1 MVPRAVAVLREQVL
15 RRAQA
20 VPPQQ
25 MVLAVLRLRRVLVE
39 PMALAEPMVQVVL
52 AVRRVPREVVA
63 QVLPRGQ
70 AELRQVVVLAERM
83 VVRVR
88 RAKAEQVVLR
98 AVVVLRERRQRMVL
112 VEPRARRGQ
121 VVQVLHRAVVE
132 LVVPPQVRV
141 RRVLRAL
148 AEQVDKMVLRVDW
161 FTT

>member
-1 MVPRAVAVLREQVL
+1 
-15 RRAQA
+15 
-20 VPPQQ
+20 
-25 MVLAVLRLRRVLVE
+25 
-39 PMALAEPMVQVVL
+39 MALAEPMVQVVL

-88 RAKAEQVVLR
+88 RAKAVQVVLR

>member
-1 MVPRAVAVLREQVL
+1 
-15 RRAQA
+15 
-20 VPPQQ
+20 
-25 MVLAVLRLRRVLVE
+25 
-39 PMALAEPMVQVVL
+39 MALAEPMVQVVL

-121 VVQVLHRAVVE
+121 VVQVLPRAVVE